1 MSTKQTFK
9 SKERIL
15 KIANE
20 MNCNDFLLEFGQV
33 TEIDEMENLL
43 DANEGMVNFS
53 IDVKEGNKIVKIYL
67 LYIDGQFDSY
77 SY

>member
-9 SKERIL
+9 SKDQIL

-53 IDVKEGNKIVKIYL
+53 IYVKEGNKIVKIYL

>member
-1 MSTKQTFK
+1 MSTKQTFE
-9 SKERIL
+9 SKDQIL